1 MLCKPLWISRVYSHA
16 KNARKS
22 NIKGEALALPRG
34 GYHDLA
40 IGRPRSRCSTM
51 SVAVRKN
58 RPQKVDGNGPTCM
71 DERLVVPDSCSMT
84 RVIQHTGPPAACHVQ
99 HAAQNIRRGMW
110 QTYNRRGMWQ
120 TYNRT
125 AIAIWTSDAWCQ
137 TIRTADSR
145 EGTAV
150 SIDESKTKAV
160 TDFSDAAEIILFDM
174 RRKQKDRGKDLSAA
188 ADETRPVE
196 RA

>member
-1 MLCKPLWISRVYSHA
+1 
-16 KNARKS
+16 
-22 NIKGEALALPRG
+22 
-34 GYHDLA
+34 
-40 IGRPRSRCSTM
+40 
-51 SVAVRKN
+51 
-58 RPQKVDGNGPTCM
+58 
-71 DERLVVPDSCSMT
+71 
-84 RVIQHTGPPAACHVQ
+84 
-99 HAAQNIRRGMW
+99 
-110 QTYNRRGMWQ
+110 MWQ